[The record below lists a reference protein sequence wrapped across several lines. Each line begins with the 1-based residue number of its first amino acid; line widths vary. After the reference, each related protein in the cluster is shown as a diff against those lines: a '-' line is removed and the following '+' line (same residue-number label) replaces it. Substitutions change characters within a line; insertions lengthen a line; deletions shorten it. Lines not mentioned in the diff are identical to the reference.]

1 MSEPKENAAPPAAAV
16 KPSKGKVFLYR
27 SASTLLLWTVVLS
40 PALFHGKRLGDYS
53 FVLILMVLSVLGLL
67 EFYKLASSKGHLC
80 FRWMGV
86 FCGLILLGSTF
97 YYLTAYWGKSA
108 AASRAN
114 DFETA
119 FLVLFLLGLCVR
131 QLFAKN
137 NPQGLF
143 SVALTFLGLMYVP
156 WLLNFVQ
163 KIYFFTGISGLLYV
177 FYFILVTK
185 FSDMGAYLVGSLIGK
200 HKVIPRISPGKT
212 WEGLGGAVLFSLA
225 GSVAFY
231 YFSAGHMQGMTL
243 YHALFLGFILS
254 GTAVVGDLIES
265 LFKREAGFKDSG
277 SFLPGIGGMLDLLD
291 SILFNAPIMYLYLRH
306 VIM

>member
-1 MSEPKENAAPPAAAV
+1 MSEPKENAAPPAAA

-27 SASTLLLWTVVLS
+27 TVSTLLLWAVVLS
-40 PALFHGKRLGDYS
+40 PALLYGKRLGDYF
-53 FVLILMVLSVLGLL
+53 FVIILMLLSVLGLL

-86 FCGLILLGSTF
+86 FYGLVLLGSTF
-97 YYLTAYWGKSA
+97 YYLTAYWEKNA
-108 AASRAN
+108 AHSRAN

-119 FLVLFLLGLCVR
+119 FLVL
-131 QLFAKN
+131 
-137 NPQGLF
+137 
-143 SVALTFLGLMYVP
+143 FLGLMYVP

-163 KIYFFTGISGLLYV
+163 KIYFFTGVSGILYV

-225 GSVAFY
+225 GSVCFF
-231 YFSAGHMQGMTL
+231 YFSAGHMHGMTL
-243 YHALFLGFILS
+243 QHALILGVILS

-277 SFLPGIGGMLDLLD
+277 AFLPGIGGMLDLLD